1 MNAVSMYTLNLVS
14 VTKEH
19 KADDKVKHEGA
30 INGAEINAGTPGD
43 VCQTGDRLK
52 GGTSVSW
59 HIQSADL
66 TKASPRKTWRVQG
79 EGK

>member
-1 MNAVSMYTLNLVS
+1 MNEVSMYTLNLVS

-19 KADDKVKHEGA
+19 KVDDKVKYE
-30 INGAEINAGTPGD
+30 GAEINAGTPGD

-59 HIQSADL
+59 QIQSADL

>member
-19 KADDKVKHEGA
+19 KVDDKVKYE
-30 INGAEINAGTPGD
+30 GAEINAGTPGD